1 MKNKK
6 IIAIII
12 AAVIV
17 VLAVIGIVV
26 LVNNNN
32 STTTNT
38 ADENKVAPTFM
49 YFVSKSDATYEE
61 EMKAVEDLK
70 EKYNGKVVF
79 DVKDVDEDPDSLK
92 SFPMVEGNTP
102 FLIMLDTNNDLC
114 AFEPSISDKKELAKV
129 IDGALEK

>member
-17 VLAVIGIVV
+17 VLAVIGIVA
-26 LVNNNN
+26 LVNNN
-32 STTTNT
+32 SSTTNT
-38 ADENKVAPTFM
+38 ADENKVEPTFM

-61 EMKAVEDLK
+61 EMKAVEALK
-70 EKYNGKVVF
+70 EKYDGKVVF
-79 DVKDVDEDPDSLK
+79 DIKDVDEDPDSLK

-129 IDGALEK
+129 IDEALEK

>member
-6 IIAIII
+6 LMAIII
-12 AAVIV
+12 AAVIL

-26 LVNNNN
+26 LVNNN
-32 STTTNT
+32 SATTNT
-38 ADENKVAPTFM
+38 ADENKVEPTFM

-61 EMKAVEDLK
+61 EIKAVESLK
-70 EKYNGKVVF
+70 EKYDGKVVF
-79 DVKDVDEDPDSLK
+79 DIKDVDEDPDSLK

-114 AFEPSISDKKELAKV
+114 AFEPSMSDKKELAKV
-129 IDGALEK
+129 IDEALEK

>member
-6 IIAIII
+6 IIVIII

-17 VLAVIGIVV
+17 VLAVIGIVA

-32 STTTNT
+32 STTNN
-38 ADENKVAPTFM
+38 ADENKVEPTFM
-49 YFVSKSDATYEE
+49 YFVSKSDATYDE
-61 EMKAVEDLK
+61 EMKSVESLK
-70 EKYNGKVVF
+70 EKYDGKVVF

-114 AFEPSISDKKELAKV
+114 AFEPGISDKKELAKV